1 MENFIFVQW
10 GGLTLAG
17 KLSIIYVGFI
27 PVRSIPLSLHIS
39 QFSVLTNI
47 FFDSFWQFVDK
58 NIGKLCFDFLYHKY
72 VKKVDIRDKTWLA
85 SQKIVIKI
93 WQTH

>member
-27 PVRSIPLSLHIS
+27 PVHIS

-93 WQTH
+93 